1 MIQPVLPLD
10 ADTSLASIPALPEP
24 DWNRVGRIPIT
35 HKDEQLVPTSLL
47 PRPLL
52 TYPVYARQGLPG
64 AGNECLVREEVGRR
78 LRLAAQNLP
87 EGLSLVILD
96 GWRPWQVQKQL
107 FETYLDVLR
116 QRHPEESEDILV
128 ERTREFV
135 SLPSVDPNSPSPH
148 LTGGSVDVTL
158 CGPDGVWLDMGTSFD
173 ATEPASHTAYFEP
186 GQPGAALELAELYR
200 HRRRLLYHVMRKAGF
215 TNLPTEWWHFDY
227 GNQLWAWHSGKEQ
240 AFYGPAPMEGSVPL
254 MPLGLPVQP

>member
-1 MIQPVLPLD
+1 MMQPVLPFD
-10 ADTSLASIPALPEP
+10 AEVMLAPIPALAEP
-24 DWNRVGRIPIT
+24 DWKRVGQIPIAARV
-35 HKDEQLVPTSLL
+35 EQLVPTSLM

-52 TYPVYARQGLPG
+52 TYPVYARQGLQG

-78 LRLAAQNLP
+78 LLQAAQSLP
-87 EGLSLVILD
+87 DGLSLVVLD

-116 QRHPEESEDILV
+116 QRHPEASEEALR

-135 SLPSVDPNSPSPH
+135 SLPSVDPDSPSPH

-158 CGPDGVWLDMGTSFD
+158 CGPDGVWLDMGTPFD
-173 ATEPASHTAYFEP
+173 ATVAASHTAYFEP
-186 GQPGAALELAELYR
+186 GQPGGQGEDAGLYR
-200 HRRRLLYHVMRKAGF
+200 QRRRLLFHIMQQAGF

-227 GNQLWAWHSGKEQ
+227 GNQLWAWHSGEKQ
-240 AFYGPAPMEGSVPL
+240 AFYGPAPLEGSVPQT
-254 MPLGLPVQP
+254 PLGLSPHG